1 MNPFDRTAR
10 QASKVNAGPF
20 FAWLLS
26 HFQPPPPLVFERWDD
41 TRRSSWEGGPDRTN
55 DLLAQLRRTDQAGR
69 LAYLLVEFQSEP
81 EKHMLQR
88 LGVYE
93 LLLSREIA
101 PEDEAGSEVAV
112 GSILV
117 HLTGEEAT
125 PRLVLGVP
133 GTGKG
138 TRVEP
143 LIVNLYKDDAA
154 ATLADMVAGRTGL
167 CVLPWVPLMK
177 GAGQPA
183 LIAEWKRVAMTE
195 PDPHNRAQHR
205 EVALVFAELSKELVN
220 WQKGLEGWEM
230 LESQVINGWINRG
243 RISGILE
250 ARRADV
256 LRILSLRLHGPVP
269 EPIRLAVEGTND
281 PDTLARWLD
290 AASQAQ
296 TWAEFRAAMPIKG

>member
-20 FAWLLS
+20 FAWLLN

-55 DLLAQLRRTDQAGR
+55 DLLAVLRRSDQPGR
-69 LAYLLVEFQSEP
+69 LSYVLVEFQSEP

-93 LLLSREIA
+93 LLLSREVA
-101 PEDEAGSEVAV
+101 PEDAAGAEVAV
-112 GSILV
+112 GSVLV
-117 HLTGEEAT
+117 HLRGEEAT

-154 ATLADMVAGRTGL
+154 GTLTDMSAGRTGL
-167 CVLPWVPLMK
+167 CVLPWVPLMR

-183 LIAEWKRVAMTE
+183 LIEEWKRVAMTE
-195 PDPHNRAQHR
+195 PDPQNRVQYR
-205 EVALVFAELSKELVN
+205 DMALVFAELSKELVN
-220 WQKGLEGWEM
+220 WQQGLEGWEM

-243 RISGILE
+243 VIKGTLE
-250 ARRADV
+250 AQRAALLRV
-256 LRILSLRLHGPVP
+256 LRVRLHDPVP
-269 EPIRLAVEGTND
+269 EPVRLAIEGTND
-281 PDTLARWLD
+281 PDILGRWLD
-290 AASQAQ
+290 AASLAQ
-296 TWAEFRAAMPIKG
+296 TWAEFRAAMPIEG